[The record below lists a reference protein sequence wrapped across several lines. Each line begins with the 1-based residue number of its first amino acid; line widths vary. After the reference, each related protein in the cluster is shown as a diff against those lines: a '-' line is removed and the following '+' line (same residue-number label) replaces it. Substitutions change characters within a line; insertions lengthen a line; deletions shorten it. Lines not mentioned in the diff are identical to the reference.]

1 MSAAVHSHRLRQ
13 RQRDEGDES
22 RHYETDGE
30 AQSFEPC
37 HDLAPRAGL
46 PLSNSFQHEACQ
58 PPKKADFCE
67 FRPPD
72 GKEGR
77 FLDRPLSN
85 SFVRVRTPRLR
96 LARMLIVRYRTTA
109 RGKAQL
115 MVDHGTRFGRC
126 IVVDDDEDILLSARL
141 LLRNLFRDVA
151 VFQAPDQAIAAM
163 EQEQPDVILL
173 DANFG
178 RGATDASEG
187 FSWLAEILKRD
198 PQAVVVMITAHA
210 GVQIAVE
217 AMKRGATD
225 FVSKPWSNE
234 RLLATVRTA
243 AALRTSR
250 EEAVTERRR
259 AAAVTTPVAGGEI
272 PLLGRSPGM
281 ARVYSLVERAAPTEA
296 NVLILGEN
304 GTGKELVARELHRRS
319 RRADQVLVS
328 VDLGAIAENLFE
340 SELFGHV
347 KGAFTDARSDRI
359 GRMQAANGG
368 SLFLDEIGNLPLHL
382 QPKLLTA
389 LEQRQIVPVGANK
402 PVPIDIRVIA
412 ATNCPPEQLADEA
425 RFRQDLLFRLNTVE
439 IELPPLRERREDIM
453 LLVDHFLGL
462 YARKYGKPARR
473 IPSDVAAALEAY
485 EWPGNVRALRHAA
498 ERAVILA
505 DGDDFTAEDFSLSRA
520 SQPPRPAAPAPAPT
534 VRDDLNLDRAE
545 KQMVE
550 QALKKH
556 SYNISLAAA
565 ELGLTRASLYRRMEK
580 HGL

>member
-1 MSAAVHSHRLRQ
+1 V
-13 RQRDEGDES
+13 
-22 RHYETDGE
+22 T
-30 AQSFEPC
+30 
-37 HDLAPRAGL
+37 
-46 PLSNSFQHEACQ
+46 Q
-58 PPKKADFCE
+58 PK
-67 FRPPD
+67 
-72 GKEGR
+72 
-77 FLDRPLSN
+77 
-85 SFVRVRTPRLR
+85 
-96 LARMLIVRYRTTA
+96 
-109 RGKAQL
+109 
-115 MVDHGTRFGRC
+115 RFGRC
-126 IVVDDDEDILLSARL
+126 IIIDDDPDILLSARL
-141 LLRNLFRDVA
+141 LLRDLFREVA
-151 VFQAPDQAIAAM
+151 DFQSPEAALAAM
-163 EQEQPDVILL
+163 EQERPDVVLL

-178 RGATDASEG
+178 RGATNAAEG
-187 FSWLAEILKRD
+187 FHWLAEILKRD

-250 EEAVTERRR
+250 EEAVTERQR
-259 AAAVTTPVAGGEI
+259 AAVVAAPAAGGDM
-272 PLLGRSPGM
+272 PLLGRSPAM
-281 ARVYSLVERAAPTEA
+281 ARVYSLIERAAPTEA

-319 RRADQVLVS
+319 RRADNVLVS
-328 VDLGAIAENLFE
+328 VDLGAVAENLFE

-359 GRMQAANGG
+359 GRMPAASSG

-382 QPKLLTA
+382 QPKLLAA
-389 LEQRQIVPVGANK
+389 LEQRQVIPVGANR
-402 PVPIDIRVIA
+402 PVPIDVRVIA
-412 ATNCPPEQLADEA
+412 ATNCPSEQLSDET

-439 IELPPLRERREDIM
+439 IELPPLRERREDIL
-453 LLVDHFLGL
+453 LLVEHFIAL
-462 YARKYGKPARR
+462 YSKKYGKPVRELA
-473 IPSDVAAALEAY
+473 PDVAVALEHY
-485 EWPGNVRALRHAA
+485 DWPGNVRALRHAA

-505 DGDDFTAEDFSLSRA
+505 DGAAFTVEDFSLSRSGA
-520 SQPPRPAAPAPAPT
+520 ARTTAPAPAASP
-534 VRDDLNLDRAE
+534 RDDLNLERAE

-550 QALKKH
+550 EALKKH